1 MKNVKLVVIL
11 FRQEG
16 WPMKNSLDEIIKE
29 RLINRYEWKN
39 YLGWL
44 LTHKELQ
51 MQAKKEFYKDK
62 FILNLF
68 LKLYFLPYNTLKYF
82 SYLCDRH
89 KFQMIENEIEMLK
102 KARRNEDEQS

>member
-1 MKNVKLVVIL
+1 MTNVKLVVIL

-16 WPMKNSLDEIIKE
+16 WPMNNSLDEIIKE
-29 RLINRYEWKN
+29 RLKNRYEWKN

-68 LKLYFLPYNTLKYF
+68 LKLYFLPYNTLRYL

>member
-1 MKNVKLVVIL
+1 MKNVILVVIL

-29 RLINRYEWKN
+29 RLKNRYEWKN

-68 LKLYFLPYNTLKYF
+68 LKLYFLPYNTLRYL